1 MGTLQLNAGNV
12 LSTIK
17 SVNEAL
23 QGLGKGVDLDV
34 LKALGLGSSSGS
46 GGGGG
51 GTRSSGAIRTNVNEL
66 QKATRLYTDMLNI
79 QTKMTTAGTNQQN
92 ILKQQYEARQREY
105 RLISETTRQQAQQST
120 QAQKA

>member
-51 GTRSSGAIRTNVNEL
+51 GTRSGGAIRTNVNEL

-79 QTKMTTAGTNQQN
+79 QTKMTSAGTNQLN
-92 ILKQQYEARQREY
+92 ILKQQYETRQKEY
-105 RLISETTRQQAQQST
+105 RQISQTTRQQAQQST

>member
-51 GTRSSGAIRTNVNEL
+51 GTRSGGAIRTNVNEL

-79 QTKMTTAGTNQQN
+79 QTKMTSAGTNQLN
-92 ILKQQYEARQREY
+92 ILKQQYETRQKEY
-105 RLISETTRQQAQQST
+105 RQISETTRQQAQQST

>member
-1 MGTLQLNAGNV
+1 MQLNAGNV

-51 GTRSSGAIRTNVNEL
+51 GTRSGGAIRTNVNEL

-79 QTKMTTAGTNQQN
+79 QTKMTSAGTNQLN
-92 ILKQQYEARQREY
+92 ILKQQYETRQKEY
-105 RLISETTRQQAQQST
+105 RQISETTRQQAQQST